1 MSCREIFLKF
11 LQHITFGIIL
21 RTFDSYG
28 DINFALQAF
37 TTENYLIGCLIL
49 SPVLISLGFTF
60 HIWKSTSF
68 DGAKAKRWSWILVL
82 LNFWPQYQVVKLLK
96 AIISRNQE
104 KNWKNMEYKLEQQ
117 LLFIEPWLEAIPQ
130 FFSSVSVFFLLYSRD
145 TSFLYTQNSVGNR
158 NNASDTD
165 VGNSTDYVNITCGGS
180 VLGGISFV
188 NLTSATTV
196 FGDTTLGVSNDIMYP
211 ISVLIS
217 FLGAVKCITFYLH
230 SGPLKIVSKNGC
242 KDLILIGAKL
252 VYVICSLISKM
263 LLCGI
268 IVEGIS
274 VDHGIYDFIICFI
287 IIILIPFLLVIAP
300 LIRYLGAQ
308 TFGKM
313 CLKTPQLFILPIV
326 TDYVIGPVDGYG
338 RCHSGCC
345 CCSLCCCW
353 MCGCNQCKFIKGVE
367 ISIHKK
373 LSWMKLM
380 YTMIYLLPI
389 YAMFLFLKVADC
401 GTGDEYI
408 LARMGYFYN
417 SILVVIPFGVITFA
431 LSLHLGDVTV
441 VVANK
446 PTETIDRKINN
457 TTLDDFHSR

>member
-1 MSCREIFLKF
+1 MSGSKIFLKV

-49 SPVLISLGFTF
+49 APVLISLGFTF
-60 HIWKSTSF
+60 HIWKSSSF
-68 DGAKAKRWSWILVL
+68 DSAKAKRWSWILVL
-82 LNFWPQYQVVKLLK
+82 LNFWPQYQVVKLIK
-96 AIISRNQE
+96 AIIRRNPE
-104 KNWKNMEYKLEQQ
+104 KNWKNMENKLEHQ

-145 TSFLYTQNSVGNR
+145 ISFLWTQNSVINR

-165 VGNSTDYVNITCGGS
+165 IGNSTDDNITSGGS
-180 VLGGISFV
+180 ILGGISFV
-188 NLTSATTV
+188 NLTSVTTV

-230 SGPLKIVSKNGC
+230 SGPLKIEAKNEC
-242 KDLILIGAKL
+242 INLILLGAKL

-268 IVEGIS
+268 IAEAIS
-274 VDHGIYDFIICFI
+274 LGHGIYNFIICII
-287 IIILIPFLLVIAP
+287 IIILIPCLLVIAP

-313 CLKTPQLFILPIV
+313 CLKRPQLFILPIV

-338 RCHSGCC
+338 RCRSGCC

-353 MCGCNQCKFIKGVE
+353 MCVCNQCKYNKGVE

-380 YTMIYLLPI
+380 YTMIYLLPS
-389 YAMFLFLKVADC
+389 YAMFMFFRIAVC
-401 GTGDEYI
+401 CIGDAYA
-408 LARMGYFYN
+408 LAWLDYFVN
-417 SILVVIPFGVITFA
+417 SILVVIPLGVITFA

-441 VVANK
+441 MVANK
-446 PTETIDRKINN
+446 PTENLN
-457 TTLDDFHSR
+457 